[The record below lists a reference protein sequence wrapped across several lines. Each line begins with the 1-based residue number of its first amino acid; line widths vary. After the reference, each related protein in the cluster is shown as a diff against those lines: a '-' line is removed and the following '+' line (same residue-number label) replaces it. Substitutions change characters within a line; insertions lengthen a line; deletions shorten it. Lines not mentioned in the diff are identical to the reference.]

1 MTTAAKPPREAKV
14 PFSRSIQAKY
24 ALTYLLV
31 VAAILIV
38 MNTYP
43 LLMVENMV
51 FASKEST
58 LKQQA
63 LVIGSALAVSE
74 TLTQEGVEQ
83 TMAVLE
89 KAQGTRVLVADG
101 TGRILYDS
109 STLDNRLGD
118 YALMGEVVAALRGR
132 DVARSE
138 YREGAIRCRAA
149 VPVLYHGV
157 TLGAVYLYEYDAEQA
172 QVLLSIQSNLRY
184 ISLVIGVA
192 AMLLVLLFSK
202 ALTRNTGRLL
212 SAIRRVR
219 EGEYSHRVDSRG
231 RDEMAQLADEF
242 NQLTDRLQTTEEARR
257 RFVSDASHELKT
269 PLASIRL
276 LTDSILQNDS
286 VDMGTVREFVSD
298 IGEEADRL
306 TRISEH
312 LLALTRLDGGPGAGG
327 AGGGGGEGGPYAQA
341 AGPGHGGVAEHPDR
355 AGLRPAG
362 HGGRSLSG
370 GLQPDGERHQV
381 QSGRGPGGRYG
392 AAPGGQGVPGGV
404 RHRGGHT
411 PGGYAQDLR
420 PVLPGGQ
427 GPLPG
432 GGGDGPGPVHRP
444 GHRPPPRRGH
454 QGGAQPG
461 GEGRAVRGG
470 VSRPEGGGQAMK
482 KRIGAVL
489 AAVLLLGLAT
499 ACLAREERGE
509 DGLLLWFAAPA
520 EEQSQSVAAALSS
533 CPYGG
538 EDSVPALLAAL
549 LAGPPQDSGLARIIP
564 AGTRLARWSV
574 ENRTALVELSPEY
587 GGLEGIDRTL
597 ADYCVAL
604 TLCQLPAV
612 DGVRLSAGGG
622 EGRLLRAGDAIFS
635 GAEEEPVDVTAALY
649 FRRAGGNTLGYE
661 LRVFRLTEEETPAR
675 AVLEALI
682 SGPRDEGLS
691 ALLPPELTVRAAWVD
706 DGVCYADLSGALLA
720 APPEQAEEQEL
731 LITSIVET
739 LCSLDKVEQVRLLVE
754 GEALTAY
761 GGLDL
766 SGPLLPAKP
775 KDGFAGTP
783 S

>member
-1 MTTAAKPPREAKV
+1 VRAMTTAAKPPREAKV

-149 VPVLYHGV
+149 VPVLYHGA

-242 NQLTDRLQTTEEARR
+242 NQLTDRLQTTEEIRR

-276 LTDSILQNDS
+276 LADSILQTEGMDHA
-286 VDMGTVREFVSD
+286 VARDFVSD
-298 IGEEADRL
+298 IGSEAERL
-306 TRISEH
+306 TRITEH
-312 LLALTRLDGGPGAGG
+312 LLALTRLDS
-327 AGGGGGEGGPYAQA
+327 
-341 AGPGHGGVAEHPDR
+341 
-355 AGLRPAG
+355 LPAG
-362 HGGRSLSG
+362 K
-370 GLQPDGERHQV
+370 Q
-381 QSGRGPGGRYG
+381 
-392 AAPGGQGVPGGV
+392 
-404 RHRGGHT
+404 
-411 PGGYAQDLR
+411 
-420 PVLPGGQ
+420 
-427 GPLPG
+427 
-432 GGGDGPGPVHRP
+432 
-444 GHRPPPRRGH
+444 
-454 QGGAQPG
+454 
-461 GEGRAVRGG
+461 
-470 VSRPEGGGQAMK
+470 
-482 KRIGAVL
+482 
-489 AAVLLLGLAT
+489 
-499 ACLAREERGE
+499 
-509 DGLLLWFAAPA
+509 F
-520 EEQSQSVAAALSS
+520 
-533 CPYGG
+533 
-538 EDSVPALLAAL
+538 
-549 LAGPPQDSGLARIIP
+549 
-564 AGTRLARWSV
+564 
-574 ENRTALVELSPEY
+574 
-587 GGLEGIDRTL
+587 
-597 ADYCVAL
+597 
-604 TLCQLPAV
+604 
-612 DGVRLSAGGG
+612 
-622 EGRLLRAGDAIFS
+622 
-635 GAEEEPVDVTAALY
+635 PVDVSQVTERVVGRLQPVADAAGVEVERSLKPDCVILCTEDDLSQICFNLVENAIKY
-649 FRRAGGNTLGYE
+649 NYSGGRVFVSAYQEVGDTGVGIPEEDLPKVFNRFYRVDKARTRAAGGTGL
-661 LRVFRLTEEETPAR
+661 
-675 AVLEALI
+675 
-682 SGPRDEGLS
+682 GLS
-691 ALLPPELTVRAAWVD
+691 IVRDMVRRHGGWVTARPRNPEGSLFTVGFPRYV
-706 DGVCYADLSGALLA
+706 
-720 APPEQAEEQEL
+720 PEAGG
-731 LITSIVET
+731 
-739 LCSLDKVEQVRLLVE
+739 K
-754 GEALTAY
+754 GEAQ
-761 GGLDL
+761 
-766 SGPLLPAKP
+766 
-775 KDGFAGTP
+775 
-783 S
+783 